1 MNCSIQ
7 QLAVVVV
14 VVVALVL
21 VVVGKAVEVVVA
33 AEVVELVSDHWLVI
47 LPINQDRHLQLTVL
61 MGIINIIIR
70 T

>member
-7 QLAVVVV
+7 QLAVA

-47 LPINQDRHLQLTVL
+47 LPTNQDRHL
-61 MGIINIIIR
+61 
-70 T
+70 

>member
-7 QLAVVVV
+7 QLAVAVV

-21 VVVGKAVEVVVA
+21 VVGKAVEVVVA

-47 LPINQDRHLQLTVL
+47 LPINEDKHL
-61 MGIINIIIR
+61 
-70 T
+70 